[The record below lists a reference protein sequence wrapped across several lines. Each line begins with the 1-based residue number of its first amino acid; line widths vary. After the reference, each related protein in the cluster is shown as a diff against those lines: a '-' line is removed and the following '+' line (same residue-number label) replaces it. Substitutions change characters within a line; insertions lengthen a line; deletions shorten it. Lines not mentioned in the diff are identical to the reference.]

1 MRRLV
6 KICGLRDAEAVDAAV
21 AAGADALGFVFA
33 ESVRRLS
40 PGEAASLSE
49 RVPRGILRVAVMRHP
64 AAELWREVAAVF
76 RPDVVQTD
84 AADFANLQVGPG
96 VVRWPVI
103 RETEDAED
111 AELPET
117 YVYEGAASG
126 RGLQVD
132 WQRAARL
139 ARKGRMIL
147 AGGLDCGNVRKAI
160 AAVAPF
166 GLDVSSGVE
175 SAPGVKDR
183 RLIEAFV
190 RAVRSAERDST
201 GAVA

>member
-6 KICGLRDAEAVDAAV
+6 KICGLRDAAAVEAAV

-33 ESVRRLS
+33 ESVRRIS
-40 PGEAASLSE
+40 PADAAALSE
-49 RVPRGILRVAVMRHP
+49 HVPEGVLRVAVMRHP
-64 AAELWREVAAVF
+64 DGELWQEVLSVF
-76 RPDVVQTD
+76 RPDILQTD
-84 AADFANLQVGPG
+84 ADDFAQLAVPAD

-103 RETEDAED
+103 RETEFAED
-111 AELPET
+111 ANLPET
-117 YVYEGAASG
+117 FVYEGAASG
-126 RGLQVD
+126 RGRRVD

-139 ARKGRMIL
+139 ARQGRMIL
-147 AGGLDCGNVRKAI
+147 AGGLDRDNVREAI

-175 SAPGVKDR
+175 SAPGVKDPG
-183 RLIEAFV
+183 LIREFV
-190 RAVRSAERDST
+190 RAVRSNERGST